1 MYRGKYKICWTR
13 DIETLDVRGRAVTV
27 RSENFGYYNDSKEV
41 AQIVRSLLNLGAYDL
56 WVEEVKKNDEK
67 ICEV

>member
-13 DIETLDVRGRAVTV
+13 DFETMDVHGRVVAV

-41 AQIVRSLLNLGAYDL
+41 AQAVRSLLNLGAYDL
-56 WVEEVKKNDEK
+56 WIEEAKNENA
-67 ICEV
+67 